1 MDASEI
7 DVLVQRLV
15 ANPHDQEAL
24 AYAHNAGNADPKSY
38 AVFLEKVGNATPDPS
53 YASHW
58 LSEAANVWSVTL
70 GDPHRAARVL
80 MMAVDKDPTQ
90 ETAAER
96 LAQLY
101 RDKGEYKA
109 LVALLERRAKALNP
123 LAAQSPE
130 LRLHLAGIHEE
141 LGRLWT
147 EPPLS
152 TPKKGADNYRRA
164 IELDNTSA
172 YAVYALRELYKQ
184 SQQLDEAL
192 PLFAM
197 EQAIVTDIERKL
209 ALYRDEAEVRKQLGD
224 RPGATQILRE
234 ARNVAQDD
242 AALVQELAASILERM
257 HAGEAVSHGERQEA
271 ADLFVSLAEMY
282 PGEHGFAYS
291 SAALDASPGHD
302 RAMQLAQHYARELGR
317 TNEIYP
323 RWQEYLSVNPG
334 GAMGSEARR
343 ETGQPDVGGYPPPQ
357 HQASLG
363 PLPGPAEPEGGAEY
377 RSEQIMR
384 TLQEASALASR
395 GQKPQALAKYKSVL
409 SMDPAHPEAL
419 AWVEDYLRQKR
430 QYAELRDVLM
440 QAARAPSATNETRK
454 QQLLDVAGLCET
466 QLRDL
471 ETAIQAW
478 KQICTID
485 RGDATAREHLRRL
498 LERGG
503 RWDELAAILEQE
515 AMTTSDE
522 EAKIALEKKLAQLHE
537 VKRKDFVAAG
547 EAWARLAGMMAG
559 DEAPIQTA
567 VKLFEKGQRRDLA
580 CQVLSENAAAVEDK
594 TVKAALYQK
603 LGELYEKAGELGEAG
618 EAYVLAAESEGGA
631 KLWEAAERSFVAA
644 QRWDRAAYVVGQR
657 AEATEGKA
665 KAALLVKASTFLS
678 RSGDEDSALMQVEN
692 ASALDPYND
701 DYAREVERRY
711 GESARFADLADF
723 FAARADKID
732 DKNKRQSLRKRA
744 AQIHADELGNA
755 EVAREIW
762 LKSLEDGDDADVLT
776 KLADDADD
784 RGDPEQTQEFLHRLF
799 PLMKT
804 TEERVAVAMRE
815 GNLLADALDDA
826 DGAIARF
833 LMILDEI
840 DPKNREA
847 VGRIAELEEK
857 RGNHEAVSEA
867 LERELKMG
875 IEQQDR
881 LEIARRLAGLYEGPL
896 DNPEGAIRA
905 LDIVRALDTED
916 FEATARLEV
925 LCEKVG
931 DWPRVASLLASL
943 IEIEG
948 DDDELSLLTRK
959 LSDILSTKLG
969 RGDEALAALE
979 GPADNGDAPCREAY
993 VELADKLGW
1002 KGIVAAKLV
1011 EWHGESLPT
1020 PSRNEALRDA
1030 FQRFVDVERFEEAAK
1045 VGVELARS
1053 KGTDHDLAEKLEEIA
1068 LRLKDLEA
1076 MSIAHDL
1083 LAKELQGSERAE
1095 ELVRQAEI
1103 LVQAGVDPL
1112 EAQQHGETGL
1122 SSVPAAQVE
1131 PLLARLADLVDAPG
1145 PVIDV
1150 YERQIGRCKAPPD
1163 KLAAL
1168 ARAAQVAG
1176 EKGALDRARSFYELA
1191 IPTGAPEETLMLLEL
1206 SANQGDREQGAT
1218 QLRRTLAE
1226 ALSGGGQSAR
1236 DGGRTRGFLLRRAAQ
1251 IAQRDLG
1258 DNDKAFEWLGD
1269 ALIAHVDAESLDALE
1284 ELATEVGDLKR
1295 AEATIGRA
1303 LAEVFD
1309 GPLVRQLLARRVKIR
1324 RDDLDDKQGAADD
1337 LKKLHDLSPS
1347 DTAVMDEL
1355 SALLTELGDFRG
1367 MVHVLE
1373 DQILR
1378 HKDPSARAELARK
1391 VARLW
1396 EDRLNDPRE
1405 AADAWRRV
1413 LRMKAGDPDAQ
1424 AGLERA
1430 KTAMLT
1436 QRDTEEAAPAPAS
1449 APGKDPETEAGD
1461 AADDEPA
1468 EDDEEP
1474 PALPDAD
1481 TRGTGDELVGEG
1493 ETEGE
1498 EAEASALGEEIVP
1511 ASAYEDETFD
1521 GSRSLSEI
1529 TDHAGAHA
1537 RARIEGAHGAKSNGE
1552 ETAEEG
1558 SDDVLAVDDSD
1569 LVDEVDLVEEMD
1581 EPEPPPA
1588 PKR

>member
-101 RDKGEYKA
+101 RDKGEHKA

-123 LAAQSPE
+123 LAAQNPD

-147 EPPLS
+147 EAPLS

-184 SQQLDEAL
+184 SEQYADAL

-197 EQAIVTDIERKL
+197 EQAIVTDVERKL
-209 ALYRDEAEVRKQLGD
+209 ALYRDEAEIRKLLGD
-224 RPGATQILRE
+224 RPGATQVLRE
-234 ARNVAQDD
+234 ARNTAQDD

-291 SAALDASPGHD
+291 TAALDASPGHD
-302 RAMQLAQHYARELGR
+302 RAMQLAGHYARELGR
-317 TNEIYP
+317 SSELYP
-323 RWQEYLSVNPG
+323 RWQEYLQINPG
-334 GAMGSEARR
+334 GAMAPEARR
-343 ETGQPDVGGYPPPQ
+343 ETGAPDIGGYAPRQ
-357 HQASLG
+357 TGSLG
-363 PLPGPAEPEGGAEY
+363 PLPGPAEDDGGGEGAAEF
-377 RSEQIMR
+377 RTEQVMR
-384 TLQEASALASR
+384 TLQEASALAAR

-409 SMDPAHPEAL
+409 AGDPAHPEAL

-440 QAARAPSATNETRK
+440 QAARVPHASSETRK

-503 RWDELAAILEQE
+503 RWDELAALLEQE
-515 AMTTSDE
+515 AMSSSDA

-547 EAWARLAGMMAG
+547 EAWARLATMLTG

-580 CQVLSENAAAVEDK
+580 CQVISECSAAVEDK
-594 TVKAALYQK
+594 GVRAALYQK
-603 LGELYEKAGELGEAG
+603 MGELYEKAGDLGEAG
-618 EAYVLAAESEGGA
+618 EAYVQAAESDAGP
-631 KLWEAAERSFVAA
+631 KMWEAAERSFTAGE
-644 QRWDRAAYVVGQR
+644 RWDRAAYVVGQR
-657 AEATEGKA
+657 AELTSEAKA
-665 KAALLVKASTFLS
+665 RAALLVKASTLLS
-678 RSGDEDSALMQVEN
+678 RAGDEDSALLQVEN
-692 ASALDPYND
+692 ASSLDPYND
-701 DYAREVERRY
+701 EYAREVERRY
-711 GESARFADLADF
+711 SEASRFADLADF
-723 FAARADKID
+723 FAARGNKID
-732 DKNKRQSLRKRA
+732 DKAKRQALRKRA
-744 AQIHADELGNA
+744 AAIHADELGNA
-755 EVAREIW
+755 EVAREIL
-762 LKSLEDGDDADVLT
+762 LKALEDGDDPDLLV
-776 KLADDADD
+776 KLADDAEE

-804 TEERVAVAMRE
+804 TDERVAVAMRE
-815 GNLLADALDDA
+815 ANLLADALDDA
-826 DGAIARF
+826 DGAVARF

-857 RGNHEAVSEA
+857 RGNHEQVAEA

-916 FEATARLEV
+916 FEATARLEA

-931 DWPRVASLLASL
+931 DWPRVASLLAAL

-948 DDDELSLLTRK
+948 DEDELSQLTRK
-959 LSDILSTKLG
+959 LADILSAKLD

-979 GPADNGDAPCREAY
+979 VPADGGDEPCRDAY
-993 VELADKLGW
+993 VELADRLGW
-1002 KGIVAAKLV
+1002 KGIVASKLV

-1020 PSRNEALRDA
+1020 PARNDALRDA
-1030 FQRFVDVERFEEAAK
+1030 FQRFLGVERFEEAAK
-1045 VGVELARS
+1045 VAMELARS
-1053 KGTDHDLAEKLEEIA
+1053 KAGDHDLAEKLEEIA
-1068 LRLKDLEA
+1068 LGLKDLEA
-1076 MSIAHDL
+1076 ISVAHDL
-1083 LAKELQGSERAE
+1083 LARELAGSERAS

-1103 LVQAGVDPL
+1103 LVQAGVDPV

-1131 PLLARLADLVDAPG
+1131 PLLTRLAGLVDAAG

-1150 YERQIGRCKAPPD
+1150 YERQIGRCKAPAD

-1176 EKGALDRARSFYELA
+1176 ERGALDRAKSFYELA
-1191 IPTGAPEETLMLLEL
+1191 ISTGTPEETLLLLEL
-1206 SANQGDREQGAT
+1206 SANQGDREQGGT
-1218 QLRRTLAE
+1218 SLRRTLAE

-1251 IAQRDLG
+1251 IAQRDLA
-1258 DNDKAFEWLGD
+1258 DTDKAFDWLGD
-1269 ALIAHVDAESLDALE
+1269 ALIAHVDSESLDALE
-1284 ELATEVGDLKR
+1284 ELGGEVGDLKR
-1295 AEATIGRA
+1295 AESTLGRA

-1309 GPLVRQLLARRVKIR
+1309 GPLVRQLLARRVKLR
-1324 RDDLDDKQGAADD
+1324 RDDLGDKQGAAED
-1337 LKKLHDLSPS
+1337 LKKLHDLSPA
-1347 DTAVMDEL
+1347 DTGVMDEL
-1355 SALLTELGDFRG
+1355 SVLLTELGDFRG

-1378 HKDPSARAELARK
+1378 HKDPQARAELARK

-1396 EDRLNDPRE
+1396 EERLKDPRE

-1413 LRMKAGDPDAQ
+1413 LRMKSGDVDAQ

-1430 KTAMLT
+1430 KTGMLT
-1436 QRDTEEAAPAPAS
+1436 QREAEEAAP
-1449 APGKDPETEAGD
+1449 
-1461 AADDEPA
+1461 
-1468 EDDEEP
+1468 P
-1474 PALPDAD
+1474 PLESDAD
-1481 TRGTGDELVGEG
+1481 EQPPDLPPMGDPSTEDESEEVVG
-1493 ETEGE
+1493 
-1498 EAEASALGEEIVP
+1498 ALGEDDQVAAGEEVVP
-1511 ASAYEDETFD
+1511 ANTDDDETFD
-1521 GSRSLSEI
+1521 GTRELPED
-1529 TDHAGAHA
+1529 TDHVGVQAAGEVEA
-1537 RARIEGAHGAKSNGE
+1537 AHGADTANGE
-1552 ETAEEG
+1552 EASEQE
-1558 SDDVLAVDDSD
+1558 DILAVDDSD
-1569 LVDEVDLVEEMD
+1569 LVDEVDLVEEL
-1581 EPEPPPA
+1581 EEQPEPPRA

>member
-101 RDKGEYKA
+101 RDKGEHKA

-123 LAAQSPE
+123 LAAQNPE

-184 SQQLDEAL
+184 SEQYAEAL

-197 EQAIVTDIERKL
+197 EQAIVADVERKL
-209 ALYRDEAEVRKQLGD
+209 ALYRDEAEIRKVLGD
-224 RPGATQILRE
+224 RQGATQVLRE
-234 ARNVAQDD
+234 ARGIAQDD
-242 AALVQELAASILERM
+242 ATLVQELAASILERM

-291 SAALDASPGHD
+291 TAALDASPGHD
-302 RAMQLAQHYARELGR
+302 RAMQLAGHYGRELGR
-317 TNEIYP
+317 SNEVYP
-323 RWQEYLSVNPG
+323 RWQEYLQVNPG
-334 GAMGSEARR
+334 GAMGPDARR
-343 ETGQPDVGGYPPPQ
+343 ETGNPDMGSYAPPHRGPE
-357 HQASLG
+357 SLG
-363 PLPGPAEPEGGAEY
+363 PLPGPAESEGVTAEF
-377 RSEQIMR
+377 RAEQIMR
-384 TLQEASALASR
+384 TLQEASALAAR
-395 GQKPQALAKYKSVL
+395 GQKPQALAKYKNVL
-409 SMDPAHPEAL
+409 ATDPAHPEAL

-440 QAARAPSATNETRK
+440 QAARAPNASSETRK

-478 KQICTID
+478 KQICSID
-485 RGDATAREHLRRL
+485 RSDATAREHLRRL

-515 AMTTSDE
+515 AMSTTDSE
-522 EAKIALEKKLAQLHE
+522 SKIALEKKLAQLHE

-547 EAWARLAGMMAG
+547 EAWARLAAILTG

-580 CQVLSENAAAVEDK
+580 CQVISECAAAVDDK
-594 TVKAALYQK
+594 SVRAALYQK
-603 LGELYEKAGELGEAG
+603 MGELYEKGGELVEAG
-618 EAYVLAAESEGGA
+618 EAYVQAAESDGVS
-631 KLWEAAERSFVAA
+631 KMWEAAERSFVAGE
-644 QRWDRAAYVVGQR
+644 RWDRAAYVVGQR
-657 AEATEGKA
+657 AELTTEAKG
-665 KAALLVKASTFLS
+665 KAALLVKAATMLS
-678 RSGDEDSALMQVEN
+678 RAGDEDSALVQVEN
-692 ASALDPYND
+692 ASSLDPYND
-701 DYAREVERRY
+701 DFAREVERRY
-711 GESARFADLADF
+711 TEATRFADLADF
-723 FAARADKID
+723 FAARSDKID
-732 DKNKRQSLRKRA
+732 DKTKRQALRKRA
-744 AQIHADELGNA
+744 AAIHADELGNA
-755 EVAREIW
+755 EVAREIL
-762 LKSLEDGDDADVLT
+762 LKALEDGDDADVLT

-784 RGDPEQTQEFLHRLF
+784 RGDPEQAQEFLHRLF

-804 TEERVAVAMRE
+804 TEDRVAVAMRE
-815 GNLLADALDDA
+815 GNLLADALDDP

-840 DPKNREA
+840 DPRNRAA

-857 RGNHEAVSEA
+857 RGNHEQVSEA

-881 LEIARRLAGLYEGPL
+881 LDIARRLAGLYEGPL
-896 DNPEGAIRA
+896 DNPEGAIRV

-948 DDDELSLLTRK
+948 DEDELSQLTRK
-959 LSDILSTKLG
+959 LAEILFSKLD

-979 GPADNGDAPCREAY
+979 GPADNGDAPCRDAY

-1002 KGIVAAKLV
+1002 KGIVASKLV

-1020 PSRNEALRDA
+1020 PERNEALRDA
-1030 FQRFVDVERFEEAAK
+1030 FQRFLGVERFEDAAK
-1045 VGVELARS
+1045 VAVELARS
-1053 KGTDHDLAEKLEEIA
+1053 KGADHELAQKLEEIA

-1076 MSIAHDL
+1076 MGIAHDL
-1083 LAKELQGSERAE
+1083 LARELSGAERAE

-1103 LVQAGVDPL
+1103 LVKAGVDPV

-1122 SSVPAAQVE
+1122 SSVPPAQVE
-1131 PLLARLADLVDAPG
+1131 PLLARLAALVDTAG
-1145 PVIDV
+1145 PIIDV

-1168 ARAAQVAG
+1168 ARAAQVAARH
-1176 EKGALDRARSFYELA
+1176 EALDRAKSFYELA
-1191 IPTGAPEETLMLLEL
+1191 IPTGAPEETLLLLEL
-1206 SANQGDREQGAT
+1206 SANQGDREQQGT
-1218 QLRRTLAE
+1218 SLRRTLAE
-1226 ALSGGGQSAR
+1226 ALSGSGQSAR

-1258 DNDKAFEWLGD
+1258 DTDKAFEWLGD
-1269 ALIAHVDAESLDALE
+1269 ALIAHVDTESLDALE
-1284 ELATEVGDLKR
+1284 DLAGEVGDLKR
-1295 AEATIGRA
+1295 AEASLGRA

-1324 RDDLDDKQGAADD
+1324 RDDLGDKHGAADD
-1337 LKKLHDLSPS
+1337 LKKLHDLSPA
-1347 DTAVMDEL
+1347 DTGVMEEL
-1355 SALLTELGDFRG
+1355 SVLLTDLGDFRG

-1396 EDRLNDPRE
+1396 EEQLKDPRE

-1413 LRMKAGDPDAQ
+1413 LRMKAGDADAQ
-1424 AGLERA
+1424 AGLDRA
-1430 KTAMLT
+1430 KTAMLN
-1436 QRDTEEAAPAPAS
+1436 QREAEEAAPPLPVAPA
-1449 APGKDPETEAGD
+1449 AGGRD
-1461 AADDEPA
+1461 GSD
-1468 EDDEEP
+1468 EP
-1474 PALPDAD
+1474 PALPTDDPATEEEHEQIVGASEDD
-1481 TRGTGDELVGEG
+1481 TGHETEAAGDEEV
-1493 ETEGE
+1493 
-1498 EAEASALGEEIVP
+1498 VP
-1511 ASAYEDETFD
+1511 ASIYDDETFD
-1521 GSRSLSEI
+1521 GTQQLKELSED
-1529 TDHAGAHA
+1529 TDHSGVLASAAIENAHA
-1537 RARIEGAHGAKSNGE
+1537 HRKANGE
-1552 ETAEEG
+1552 ESSEL
-1558 SDDVLAVDDSD
+1558 DDVLAVDDTD
-1569 LVDEVDLVEEMD
+1569 LVDEVDLVEELEE
-1581 EPEPPPA
+1581 EPEPPRA

>member
-101 RDKGEYKA
+101 RDKGEHKA

-123 LAAQSPE
+123 LAAQSPD

-184 SQQLDEAL
+184 SEQYADAL

-197 EQAIVTDIERKL
+197 EQAIITDVERKL
-209 ALYRDEAEVRKQLGD
+209 ALYRDEAEIRKLLGD
-224 RPGATQILRE
+224 RPGATQVLRE
-234 ARNVAQDD
+234 ARNIAQDD

-257 HAGEAVSHGERQEA
+257 HAGEAVSHTERQEA

-291 SAALDASPGHD
+291 TAALDASSGHD
-302 RAMQLAQHYARELGR
+302 RAMQLAGHYARELGR
-317 TNEIYP
+317 SNELYP
-323 RWQEYLSVNPG
+323 RWQEYLQVNAG
-334 GAMGSEARR
+334 GAMAPEARR
-343 ETGQPDVGGYPPPQ
+343 ETGAPDMGGGYAPR
-357 HQASLG
+357 ASMG
-363 PLPGPAEPEGGAEY
+363 PLPGSAESEVANEGGAEF
-377 RSEQIMR
+377 RAEQVMR
-384 TLQEASALASR
+384 TLQEASALAAR

-409 SMDPAHPEAL
+409 ATDPAHPEAL

-440 QAARAPSATNETRK
+440 QAARSPNASSDTRK

-485 RGDATAREHLRRL
+485 RADATAREHLRRL

-503 RWDELAAILEQE
+503 RWDELAAQLEQE
-515 AMTTSDE
+515 AMSTADD

-547 EAWARLAGMMAG
+547 EAWARLAAMLTG
-559 DEAPIQTA
+559 DEVPIQTA

-580 CQVLSENAAAVEDK
+580 CQVISECAAAIEDK
-594 TVKAALYQK
+594 GVRAALYQK
-603 LGELYEKAGELGEAG
+603 MGELYEKAGELGEAG
-618 EAYVLAAESEGGA
+618 EAYVQAAESDGVP
-631 KLWEAAERSFVAA
+631 KMWEAAERSFVAA
-644 QRWDRAAYVVGQR
+644 ERWDRAAYVVGQR
-657 AEATEGKA
+657 AELTSEAKT
-665 KAALLVKASTFLS
+665 KAALLVKASTLLS
-678 RSGDEDSALMQVEN
+678 RAGDEDSALLQVEN
-692 ASALDPYND
+692 ASSLDPYND

-711 GESARFADLADF
+711 TEASRFADLADF
-723 FAARADKID
+723 FASRADKID
-732 DKNKRQSLRKRA
+732 DRAKRQALRKRA
-744 AQIHADELGNA
+744 AGIHADELGNA
-755 EVAREIW
+755 EVAREI
-762 LKSLEDGDDADVLT
+762 LMKALDDGDDPDVLT
-776 KLADDADD
+776 KLADDAEE

-833 LMILDEI
+833 LMILDDI
-840 DPKNREA
+840 DPKNRGA

-857 RGNHEAVSEA
+857 RGNHEQVAEA

-881 LEIARRLAGLYEGPL
+881 LDIARRLAGLYEGPL

-931 DWPRVASLLASL
+931 DWPRVASLLSAL

-948 DDDELSLLTRK
+948 DEDELSQLTRK
-959 LSDILSTKLG
+959 LADILSTKLD

-979 GPADNGDAPCREAY
+979 GPADNGDEPCRDAY
-993 VELADKLGW
+993 VELADRLGW
-1002 KGIVAAKLV
+1002 KGIVASKLV

-1020 PSRNEALRDA
+1020 PARNEALRDA
-1030 FQRFVDVERFEEAAK
+1030 FQRFLGVERFEEAAK
-1045 VGVELARS
+1045 VAVELARS
-1053 KGTDHDLAEKLEEIA
+1053 KAADHELAEKLEEIA

-1083 LAKELQGSERAE
+1083 LARELSGTERAA
-1095 ELVRQAEI
+1095 ELVRQAEV
-1103 LVQAGVDPL
+1103 LVQAGVDPV

-1122 SSVPAAQVE
+1122 SSVAAAQVE
-1131 PLLARLADLVDAPG
+1131 PLLTRLAALVDAAG
-1145 PVIDV
+1145 PIIDV
-1150 YERQIGRCKAPPD
+1150 YERQIGRCKAPAD

-1168 ARAAQVAG
+1168 ARAAQVAA
-1176 EKGALDRARSFYELA
+1176 EREALDRAKSFYELA
-1191 IPTGAPEETLMLLEL
+1191 ISTGTPEETLLLLEL
-1206 SANQGDREQGAT
+1206 SANQGDREQGGT
-1218 QLRRTLAE
+1218 SLRRTLAE

-1258 DNDKAFEWLGD
+1258 DTDKAFEWLGD
-1269 ALIAHVDAESLDALE
+1269 ALIAHVDSESLDALE
-1284 ELATEVGDLKR
+1284 ELGAEVGDLKR
-1295 AEATIGRA
+1295 AEAVLSRA

-1309 GPLVRQLLARRVKIR
+1309 GPLVRQLLARRVKLR
-1324 RDDLDDKQGAADD
+1324 RDDLGDKQGAADD

-1347 DTAVMDEL
+1347 DTGVMEEL
-1355 SALLTELGDFRG
+1355 SILLTELGDFRG

-1378 HKDPSARAELARK
+1378 HKDPQARAELARK

-1396 EDRLNDPRE
+1396 EDRLKDPRE

-1413 LRMKAGDPDAQ
+1413 LRMKSGDPDAQ

-1430 KTAMLT
+1430 KTAMLS
-1436 QRDTEEAAPAPAS
+1436 QRDVEEAAPPLPSEADEQPPELPPLGDPAPEEEHEVLGATEDGGSEEAAS
-1449 APGKDPETEAGD
+1449 
-1461 AADDEPA
+1461 
-1468 EDDEEP
+1468 DEE
-1474 PALPDAD
+1474 
-1481 TRGTGDELVGEG
+1481 V
-1493 ETEGE
+1493 
-1498 EAEASALGEEIVP
+1498 VP
-1511 ASAYEDETFD
+1511 ANMDDDETFD
-1521 GSRSLSEI
+1521 GTRELPEED
-1529 TDHAGAHA
+1529 TDRASVPPATELEAG
-1537 RARIEGAHGAKSNGE
+1537 HGNTAANGE
-1552 ETAEEG
+1552 ETSEQE
-1558 SDDVLAVDDSD
+1558 DILAVDDSE
-1569 LVDEVDLVEEMD
+1569 LVDEVDLVEELEE
-1581 EPEPPPA
+1581 EPEPPRA

>member
-101 RDKGEYKA
+101 RDKGEHKA

-123 LAAQSPE
+123 LAAQNPD

-184 SQQLDEAL
+184 SEQYADAL
-192 PLFAM
+192 PLFAL
-197 EQAIVTDIERKL
+197 EQAIVTDTERKL
-209 ALYRDEAEVRKQLGD
+209 ALYRDEAEIRKLLGD
-224 RPGATQILRE
+224 RPGATQVLRE

-257 HAGEAVSHGERQEA
+257 HAGEAVSHAERQEA

-291 SAALDASPGHD
+291 TAALDASPGHD
-302 RAMQLAQHYARELGR
+302 RAMQLAGHYARELGR
-317 TNEIYP
+317 TNELYP
-323 RWQEYLSVNPG
+323 RWQEYLQVNPG
-334 GAMGSEARR
+334 GAMAPDARR
-343 ETGQPDVGGYPPPQ
+343 ETGAPDMGGYAPRHAP
-357 HQASLG
+357 ASMG
-363 PLPGPAEPEGGAEY
+363 PLPGSAEGDGGGDGGGTEFRAE
-377 RSEQIMR
+377 QVMR
-384 TLQEASALASR
+384 TLQEASALAAR

-409 SMDPAHPEAL
+409 ATDPAHPEAL

-440 QAARAPSATNETRK
+440 QAARAPNASSETRK

-503 RWDELAAILEQE
+503 RWDELAAQLEQE
-515 AMTTSDE
+515 AMSTTDS

-547 EAWARLAGMMAG
+547 EAWARLAAMLTG

-580 CQVLSENAAAVEDK
+580 CQVISECAGVIEDK
-594 TVKAALYQK
+594 GVRAALYQK
-603 LGELYEKAGELGEAG
+603 MGELYEKAGELVEAG
-618 EAYVLAAESEGGA
+618 EAYVQAAESDA
-631 KLWEAAERSFVAA
+631 APKMWEAAERSFVAGE
-644 QRWDRAAYVVGQR
+644 RWDRAAYVVGQR
-657 AEATEGKA
+657 AELTSEAKS
-665 KAALLVKASTFLS
+665 KAALLVKASALLS
-678 RSGDEDSALMQVEN
+678 RAGDHDSALLQVEN
-692 ASALDPYND
+692 ASSLDPYND
-701 DYAREVERRY
+701 EYAREVERRY
-711 GESARFADLADF
+711 TEASRFADLADF

-732 DKNKRQSLRKRA
+732 DRIKRQALRKRA
-744 AQIHADELGNA
+744 ASIHTDELGNA
-755 EVAREIW
+755 EVGREI
-762 LKSLEDGDDADVLT
+762 LMKALEDGDDADVLT
-776 KLADDADD
+776 KLADDAEE
-784 RGDPEQTQEFLHRLF
+784 RGDPEQAQEFLHRLF

-857 RGNHEAVSEA
+857 RGNHEQVAEA

-931 DWPRVASLLASL
+931 DWPRVASLLAAL

-948 DDDELSLLTRK
+948 DEDELSQLTRK
-959 LSDILSTKLG
+959 LADILSAKLD

-979 GPADNGDAPCREAY
+979 GPADNGDGPCRDAY
-993 VELADKLGW
+993 VELADRLGW
-1002 KGIVAAKLV
+1002 KGIVASKLV

-1020 PSRNEALRDA
+1020 PERNDALRDA
-1030 FQRFVDVERFEEAAK
+1030 FQRFLGVERFEEAAK
-1045 VGVELARS
+1045 VAVELARS
-1053 KGTDHDLAEKLEEIA
+1053 KAADHELAEKLEEIA

-1083 LAKELQGSERAE
+1083 LARELSGHERAS
-1095 ELVRQAEI
+1095 ELVRQAEV
-1103 LVQAGVDPL
+1103 LVQAGVDPV

-1131 PLLARLADLVDAPG
+1131 PLLTRLATLVNAAG

-1150 YERQIGRCKAPPD
+1150 YERQIGRCKAPAD

-1168 ARAAQVAG
+1168 ARAAQVAA
-1176 EKGALDRARSFYELA
+1176 ERGALDRAKSFYELA
-1191 IPTGAPEETLMLLEL
+1191 ISTGTPEETLLLLEL
-1206 SANQGDREQGAT
+1206 SANQGDREQGGSS
-1218 QLRRTLAE
+1218 LRRTLAE

-1258 DNDKAFEWLGD
+1258 DTDKAFEWLGD
-1269 ALIAHVDAESLDALE
+1269 ALIAHVDSESLDALE
-1284 ELATEVGDLKR
+1284 ELGAEVGDLKR
-1295 AEATIGRA
+1295 TEATIGRA

-1309 GPLVRQLLARRVKIR
+1309 GPLVRQLLARRVKLR
-1324 RDDLDDKQGAADD
+1324 RDDLGDKQGAADD
-1337 LKKLHDLSPS
+1337 LKKLHDLSPA
-1347 DTAVMDEL
+1347 DTGVMEEL
-1355 SALLTELGDFRG
+1355 SILLTELGDFRG

-1378 HKDPSARAELARK
+1378 HKDPQARAELARK

-1396 EDRLNDPRE
+1396 EERLKDPRE

-1430 KTAMLT
+1430 KTAMLS
-1436 QRDTEEAAPAPAS
+1436 QRDTEEAAPALSASDADSDEQPPELPAL
-1449 APGKDPETEAGD
+1449 GDPEPDGEQGALLG
-1461 AADDEPA
+1461 AAD
-1468 EDDEEP
+1468 
-1474 PALPDAD
+1474 
-1481 TRGTGDELVGEG
+1481 EG
-1493 ETEGE
+1493 GE
-1498 EAEASALGEEIVP
+1498 EAAPDEEIVP
-1511 ASAYEDETFD
+1511 ANMDDDETFD
-1521 GSRSLSEI
+1521 GTRELPED
-1529 TDHAGAHA
+1529 TDHAGVQAAAEIETA
-1537 RARIEGAHGAKSNGE
+1537 RGSTAANGE
-1552 ETAEEG
+1552 ETAEQE
-1558 SDDVLAVDDSD
+1558 DILAVDDSE
-1569 LVDEVDLVEEMD
+1569 LVDEVDLVEELEE
-1581 EPEPPPA
+1581 EPEPPRA

>member
-101 RDKGEYKA
+101 RDKGEHKA

-123 LAAQSPE
+123 LAAQNPD
-130 LRLHLAGIHEE
+130 LRLHLAGIYEE

-184 SQQLDEAL
+184 SEQYADAL

-197 EQAIVTDIERKL
+197 EQAIVTDVERKL
-209 ALYRDEAEVRKQLGD
+209 ALYRDEAEIRKLLGD
-224 RPGATQILRE
+224 RQGATQVLRE
-234 ARNVAQDD
+234 ARSAAQDD
-242 AALVQELAASILERM
+242 ATLVQELAASILERM
-257 HAGEAVSHGERQEA
+257 HAGEAVSHAERQEA

-282 PGEHGFAYS
+282 PGEHGLAYS
-291 SAALDASPGHD
+291 TAALDASPGND
-302 RAMQLAQHYARELGR
+302 RAMQLAGHYARELGR
-317 TNEIYP
+317 SNEIYQ
-323 RWQEYLSVNPG
+323 RWQEYLQINPG
-334 GAMGSEARR
+334 GAMAPDARR
-343 ETGQPDVGGYPPPQ
+343 ETGAPDMGGGYAPPRSM
-357 HQASLG
+357 A
-363 PLPGPAEPEGGAEY
+363 PLPGQAESDGGGDGGGGGAEF
-377 RSEQIMR
+377 RAEQVMR
-384 TLQEASALASR
+384 TLQEASALAAR

-409 SMDPAHPEAL
+409 ASDPAHPEAL

-440 QAARAPSATNETRK
+440 QAARAPNASSDTRK

-485 RGDATAREHLRRL
+485 RSDATAREHLRRL

-503 RWDELAAILEQE
+503 RWDELAAQLEQE
-515 AMTTSDE
+515 AMSTTDD

-547 EAWARLAGMMAG
+547 EAWARLAAILPG

-580 CQVLSENAAAVEDK
+580 CQVISETAAQIEDQAVRS
-594 TVKAALYQK
+594 TMYQK
-603 LGELYEKAGELGEAG
+603 MGELYEKAGELGEAG
-618 EAYVLAAESEGGA
+618 EAYVQAAESEGGS
-631 KLWEAAERSFVAA
+631 KMWEAAERSFIAA
-644 QRWDRAAYVVGQR
+644 ERWDRAAYVVGQR
-657 AEATEGKA
+657 AELTTESKA
-665 KAALLVKASTFLS
+665 KAALLVKAATLLS
-678 RSGDEDSALMQVEN
+678 RAGDQDSALLQVEN

-701 DYAREVERRY
+701 EYAREVERRY
-711 GESARFADLADF
+711 TEASRFADLADF

-732 DKNKRQSLRKRA
+732 DRAKRQALRKRA
-744 AQIHADELGNA
+744 ASIHADELGNA
-755 EVAREIW
+755 EVGREIL
-762 LKSLEDGDDADVLT
+762 LKALEDGDDPDVLV
-776 KLADDADD
+776 KLADDAEE

-799 PLMKT
+799 PLMKS

-815 GNLLADALDDA
+815 ANLLADALDDA
-826 DGAIARF
+826 DGAVARF

-857 RGNHEAVSEA
+857 RGNYEQVAEA

-881 LEIARRLAGLYEGPL
+881 LDIARRLAGLYEGPL

-948 DDDELSLLTRK
+948 DEDELSQLTRK
-959 LSDILSTKLG
+959 LAEILSTKLD

-979 GPADNGDAPCREAY
+979 GPADNGDAPCRDAY
-993 VELADKLGW
+993 VELADRLGW
-1002 KGIVAAKLV
+1002 KGIVASKLV

-1020 PSRNEALRDA
+1020 PARNEALRDA
-1030 FQRFVDVERFEEAAK
+1030 FQRFLGVERFEEAAK
-1045 VGVELARS
+1045 VAVELARS
-1053 KGTDHDLAEKLEEIA
+1053 KAADHELAEKLEEIA

-1076 MSIAHDL
+1076 ISIAHDL
-1083 LAKELQGSERAE
+1083 LSRELSGAERAA

-1103 LVQAGVDPL
+1103 LVQAGVDPV

-1122 SSVPAAQVE
+1122 SSVPPAQVE
-1131 PLLARLADLVDAPG
+1131 PLLVRLAALLDAPG

-1150 YERQIGRCKAPPD
+1150 YERQIGRCKAPAD

-1176 EKGALDRARSFYELA
+1176 EREALDRAKSFYELA
-1191 IPTGAPEETLMLLEL
+1191 ISTGAPEETLLLLEL
-1206 SANQGDREQGAT
+1206 SANQGDREQGGT
-1218 QLRRTLAE
+1218 SLRRTLAE
-1226 ALSGGGQSAR
+1226 ALSSGGQSAR

-1269 ALIAHVDAESLDALE
+1269 ALIAHVDSESLDALE
-1284 ELATEVGDLKR
+1284 ELAGEVGDMKR

-1303 LAEVFD
+1303 LSEVFD

-1324 RDDLDDKQGAADD
+1324 RDDLGDKQGAAED
-1337 LKKLHDLSPS
+1337 LKKLHDLSPA
-1347 DTAVMDEL
+1347 DTGVMDEL
-1355 SALLTELGDFRG
+1355 SVLLTELGDFRG

-1378 HKDPSARAELARK
+1378 HKDPQARAELARK

-1396 EDRLNDPRE
+1396 EERLKDPRE

-1413 LRMKAGDPDAQ
+1413 LRMKAGDADAQ

-1430 KTAMLT
+1430 KTAMLS
-1436 QRDTEEAAPAPAS
+1436 QREAEEAAPPLPAS
-1449 APGKDPETEAGD
+1449 
-1461 AADDEPA
+1461 DDEPPELPPIGEPVASDAHDEVLGA
-1468 EDDEEP
+1468 EADEEH
-1474 PALPDAD
+1474 
-1481 TRGTGDELVGEG
+1481 T
-1493 ETEGE
+1493 
-1498 EAEASALGEEIVP
+1498 AEAASDEEVVP
-1511 ASAYEDETFD
+1511 ANMDNDETFD
-1521 GSRSLSEI
+1521 GTRELLED
-1529 TDHAGAHA
+1529 TDHVGVA
-1537 RARIEGAHGAKSNGE
+1537 RVAELEVAHGTETANGE
-1552 ETAEEG
+1552 ETSDEE
-1558 SDDVLAVDDSD
+1558 DILAVDESD
-1569 LVDEVDLVEEMD
+1569 LVDEVDLVDELEEA
-1581 EPEPPPA
+1581 PEPPRA

>member
-101 RDKGEYKA
+101 RDKGEHKA

-123 LAAQSPE
+123 LAAQNPD

-147 EPPLS
+147 EAPLS

-184 SQQLDEAL
+184 SEQYADAL

-197 EQAIVTDIERKL
+197 EQAIVTDVERKL
-209 ALYRDEAEVRKQLGD
+209 ALYRDEAEIRKLLGD
-224 RPGATQILRE
+224 RQGATQVLRE

-257 HAGEAVSHGERQEA
+257 HAGEAVSHAERQEA

-282 PGEHGFAYS
+282 PGEHGLAYS
-291 SAALDASPGHD
+291 TAALDASPGHD
-302 RAMQLAQHYARELGR
+302 RGMQLAGHYARELGR
-317 TNEIYP
+317 SSEIHP
-323 RWQEYLSVNPG
+323 RWQEYLQVNPG
-334 GAMGSEARR
+334 GAMGPDARR
-343 ETGQPDVGGYPPPQ
+343 ETGAPDTGGYAPPRSMAPLPGQAEGGDVGGE
-357 HQASLG
+357 G
-363 PLPGPAEPEGGAEY
+363 VEFRAE
-377 RSEQIMR
+377 QVMR
-384 TLQEASALASR
+384 TLQEASALAAR

-409 SMDPAHPEAL
+409 ATDPAHPEAL

-440 QAARAPSATNETRK
+440 QAARAPNASSETRK

-485 RGDATAREHLRRL
+485 RADATAREHLRRL

-503 RWDELAAILEQE
+503 RWDELAAQLEQE
-515 AMTTSDE
+515 AMSTTDD

-547 EAWARLAGMMAG
+547 EAWARLAAILPG
-559 DEAPIQTA
+559 DEAAIQTA

-580 CQVLSENAAAVEDK
+580 CQVISENALQVEDLA
-594 TVKAALYQK
+594 VRSAMYQK
-603 LGELYEKAGELGEAG
+603 MGELYEKAGELGEAG
-618 EAYVLAAESEGGA
+618 EAYVQAAESEGGP
-631 KLWEAAERSFVAA
+631 KMWEAAERSFIAGE
-644 QRWDRAAYVVGQR
+644 RWDRAAYVVGQR
-657 AEATEGKA
+657 AELTSESKA
-665 KAALLVKASTFLS
+665 KAALLVKAATLLS
-678 RSGDEDSALMQVEN
+678 RAGDQDSALLQVEN

-711 GESARFADLADF
+711 SEASRFADLADF

-732 DKNKRQSLRKRA
+732 DRVKRQALRKRA
-744 AQIHADELGNA
+744 ASIHADELGNA
-755 EVAREIW
+755 EVGREIL
-762 LKSLEDGDDADVLT
+762 LKALEDGDDPDVLV
-776 KLADDADD
+776 KLADDAEE

-799 PLMKT
+799 PLMKS

-815 GNLLADALDDA
+815 ANLLADALDDA
-826 DGAIARF
+826 DGAVARF
-833 LMILDEI
+833 LMILDDI

-857 RGNHEAVSEA
+857 RGNHEQVAEA
-867 LERELKMG
+867 LEREIKMG

-931 DWPRVASLLASL
+931 DWPRVASLLAAL

-948 DDDELSLLTRK
+948 DEDELSQLTRK
-959 LSDILSTKLG
+959 LAEILSTKLD

-979 GPADNGDAPCREAY
+979 GPADNGDEPCRDAY
-993 VELADKLGW
+993 VELADRLGW
-1002 KGIVAAKLV
+1002 KGIVASKLV

-1020 PSRNEALRDA
+1020 PARNEALRDA
-1030 FQRFVDVERFEEAAK
+1030 FQRFLGVERFEEAAK
-1045 VGVELARS
+1045 VAVELARS
-1053 KGTDHDLAEKLEEIA
+1053 KAADHELAAKLEEIA

-1076 MSIAHDL
+1076 ISIAHDL
-1083 LAKELQGSERAE
+1083 LSRELSGADRAT

-1103 LVQAGVDPL
+1103 LVEAGVDPV

-1122 SSVPAAQVE
+1122 SSVPPAQVE
-1131 PLLARLADLVDAPG
+1131 PLLVRLAALLDAPG

-1150 YERQIGRCKAPPD
+1150 YERQIGRCKAPAD

-1168 ARAAQVAG
+1168 ARAAQVAA
-1176 EKGALDRARSFYELA
+1176 EREALDRAKSFYELA
-1191 IPTGAPEETLMLLEL
+1191 ISTGAPEETLLLLEL
-1206 SANQGDREQGAT
+1206 SANQGDREQGGT
-1218 QLRRTLAE
+1218 SLRRTLAE

-1269 ALIAHVDAESLDALE
+1269 ALIAHVDSESLDALE
-1284 ELATEVGDLKR
+1284 ELAGEVGDMKR

-1309 GPLVRQLLARRVKIR
+1309 GPLVRQLLARRVKLR
-1324 RDDLDDKQGAADD
+1324 RDDLGDKHGAADD
-1337 LKKLHDLSPS
+1337 LKKLHDLSPA

-1355 SALLTELGDFRG
+1355 SVLLTELGDFRG

-1378 HKDPSARAELARK
+1378 HKDPQARAELARK

-1396 EDRLNDPRE
+1396 EERLKDPRE

-1413 LRMKAGDPDAQ
+1413 LRMKAGDADAQ

-1430 KTAMLT
+1430 KTAMLS
-1436 QRDTEEAAPAPAS
+1436 QRDVEEAAPPMPTS
-1449 APGKDPETEAGD
+1449 DT
-1461 AADDEPA
+1461 
-1468 EDDEEP
+1468 DEEP
-1474 PALPDAD
+1474 PELPPI
-1481 TRGTGDELVGEG
+1481 GDPGAGETDEQLVGAEGEG
-1493 ETEGE
+1493 EP
-1498 EAEASALGEEIVP
+1498 EAEAASGEEVVP
-1511 ASAYEDETFD
+1511 ASIYEDETFD
-1521 GSRSLSEI
+1521 GTRELPED
-1529 TDHAGAHA
+1529 TDHVVRG
-1537 RARIEGAHGAKSNGE
+1537 RAAEIEAAHGADAANGE
-1552 ETAEEG
+1552 ETAEQE
-1558 SDDVLAVDDSD
+1558 DILAVDEAD
-1569 LVDEVDLVEEMD
+1569 LVDEVDLVEELEE
-1581 EPEPPPA
+1581 EPEPPRA

>member
-101 RDKGEYKA
+101 RDKGEHKA

-123 LAAQSPE
+123 LAAQNPE

-147 EPPLS
+147 EAPLS

-184 SQQLDEAL
+184 SEQYADAL

-197 EQAIVTDIERKL
+197 EQAIVTDVERKL
-209 ALYRDEAEVRKQLGD
+209 ALYRDEAEIRKLLGD
-224 RPGATQILRE
+224 RQGATQVLRE

-257 HAGEAVSHGERQEA
+257 HAGEAVSHAERQEA

-282 PGEHGFAYS
+282 PGEHGLAYS
-291 SAALDASPGHD
+291 TAALDASPGHD
-302 RAMQLAQHYARELGR
+302 RAMQLAGHYARELGR
-317 TNEIYP
+317 SNEIYP
-323 RWQEYLSVNPG
+323 RWQEYLQVNPG
-334 GAMGSEARR
+334 GAMAPDARR
-343 ETGQPDVGGYPPPQ
+343 ETGAPDIGGYPPPG
-357 HQASLG
+357 HVPASMA
-363 PLPGPAEPEGGAEY
+363 PLPQVDGGADAEF
-377 RSEQIMR
+377 RGEQVIR
-384 TLQEASALASR
+384 TLQEASALAGR

-409 SMDPAHPEAL
+409 ATDPAHPEAL

-440 QAARAPSATNETRK
+440 QAARAPNASSETRK

-485 RGDATAREHLRRL
+485 RTDATAREHLRRL

-503 RWDELAAILEQE
+503 RWDELAAQLEQE
-515 AMTTSDE
+515 AMSTTDD

-547 EAWARLAGMMAG
+547 EAWARLAAILPG

-580 CQVLSENAAAVEDK
+580 CQVISENAAQVEDLP
-594 TVKAALYQK
+594 VRAAMYQK
-603 LGELYEKAGELGEAG
+603 MGELYEKAGELGEAG
-618 EAYVLAAESEGGA
+618 EAYVQAAEAEGGP
-631 KLWEAAERSFVAA
+631 KMWEAAERSFIAA
-644 QRWDRAAYVVGQR
+644 ERWDRAAYVVGQR
-657 AEATEGKA
+657 ADLTSESKA
-665 KAALLVKASTFLS
+665 KAALLVKAATLLS
-678 RSGDEDSALMQVEN
+678 RAGDQDSALLQVEN
-692 ASALDPYND
+692 ASSLDPYND

-711 GESARFADLADF
+711 SEASRFADLADF

-732 DKNKRQSLRKRA
+732 DRSKRQALRKRA
-744 AQIHADELGNA
+744 ASIHADELGNA
-755 EVAREIW
+755 EVAREIL
-762 LKSLEDGDDADVLT
+762 LKSLDDGDDSDVLI
-776 KLADDADD
+776 KLADDAEE
-784 RGDPEQTQEFLHRLF
+784 RGDPEQAQEFLHRLF
-799 PLMKT
+799 PLMKS

-815 GNLLADALDDA
+815 ANLLADALDDP
-826 DGAIARF
+826 DGAVARF

-857 RGNHEAVSEA
+857 RGNHEQVAEA

-875 IEQQDR
+875 IDPQDR
-881 LEIARRLAGLYEGPL
+881 LDLARRLAGLYEGPL

-931 DWPRVASLLASL
+931 DWPRVASLLAAL

-948 DDDELSLLTRK
+948 DEDELSQLTRK
-959 LSDILSTKLG
+959 LAEILSTKLD

-979 GPADNGDAPCREAY
+979 GPADNGDAPCRDAY
-993 VELADKLGW
+993 VELADRLGW
-1002 KGIVAAKLV
+1002 RGIVASKLV

-1020 PSRNEALRDA
+1020 PARNEALRDA
-1030 FQRFVDVERFEEAAK
+1030 FTRFVGVERFEDAAK
-1045 VGVELARS
+1045 VAVELARS
-1053 KGTDHDLAEKLEEIA
+1053 KAADHELAEKLEEIA
-1068 LRLKDLEA
+1068 IRLKDLEA
-1076 MSIAHDL
+1076 LSIAHDL
-1083 LAKELQGSERAE
+1083 LSRELSGVERAT

-1103 LVQAGVDPL
+1103 LVQAGVDPV

-1122 SSVPAAQVE
+1122 SSVPPAQVE
-1131 PLLARLADLVDAPG
+1131 PLLVRLAALLDAPG

-1150 YERQIGRCKAPPD
+1150 YERQIGRCKAPAD

-1176 EKGALDRARSFYELA
+1176 EREALDRAKSFYELA
-1191 IPTGAPEETLMLLEL
+1191 ISSGAPEETLLLLEL
-1206 SANQGDREQGAT
+1206 SANQGDREQGGT
-1218 QLRRTLAE
+1218 SLRRTLAE

-1251 IAQRDLG
+1251 IAQRDLA

-1269 ALIAHVDAESLDALE
+1269 ALVAHVDSESLDALE
-1284 ELATEVGDLKR
+1284 ELAGEVGDMKR

-1324 RDDLDDKQGAADD
+1324 RDDLGDKHGAADD
-1337 LKKLHDLSPS
+1337 LKKLHDLSPA
-1347 DTAVMDEL
+1347 DTTVMDEL
-1355 SALLTELGDFRG
+1355 SVLLTELGDFRG

-1378 HKDPSARAELARK
+1378 HKDPQARAELARK

-1396 EDRLNDPRE
+1396 EERLKDPRE

-1413 LRMKAGDPDAQ
+1413 LRMKAGDADAQ

-1430 KTAMLT
+1430 KTAMLS
-1436 QRDTEEAAPAPAS
+1436 QREAEEAAPPLPS
-1449 APGKDPETEAGD
+1449 EG
-1461 AADDEPA
+1461 
-1468 EDDEEP
+1468 DEEP
-1474 PALPDAD
+1474 PALPLA
-1481 TRGTGDELVGEG
+1481 
-1493 ETEGE
+1493 
-1498 EAEASALGEEIVP
+1498 EAEAGESHGQIVGDEGQGELRAEDASEEVVP
-1511 ASAYEDETFD
+1511 ANRDDDETFD
-1521 GSRSLSEI
+1521 GTRDQAED
-1529 TDHAGAHA
+1529 TDHVGIA
-1537 RARIEGAHGAKSNGE
+1537 RAAEIEAAHRGDAANGE
-1552 ETAEEG
+1552 ETAEQE
-1558 SDDVLAVDDSD
+1558 DILAVDESD
-1569 LVDEVDLVEEMD
+1569 LVDEVDLVEELEE
-1581 EPEPPPA
+1581 EPEPPRA